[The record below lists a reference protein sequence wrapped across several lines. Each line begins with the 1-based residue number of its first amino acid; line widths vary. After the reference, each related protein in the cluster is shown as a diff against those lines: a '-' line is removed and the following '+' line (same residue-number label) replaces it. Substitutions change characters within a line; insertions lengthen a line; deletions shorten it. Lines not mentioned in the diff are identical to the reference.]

1 MPLSTNGELIK
12 KIEKLVEDKEITQRA
27 AVILNLEATGRVVG
41 DVGEIKK
48 SMSGIQHCI
57 KELVDVT
64 QKNPSLV
71 WLLRYRTKGTIAVIF
86 SVLSATVA
94 AVYFIMTSDLF
105 REFIFNQLNLP
116 IK

>member
-1 MPLSTNGELIK
+1 MPRSNGELLK

-48 SMSGIQHCI
+48 SVTKIEGCVESLASAM
-57 KELVDVT
+57 KE
-64 QKNPSLV
+64 NPSLL
-71 WLLRYRTKGTIAVIF
+71 WLLRYKTKATVSVIF
-86 SVLSATVA
+86 SIALAIITST
-94 AVYFIMTSDLF
+94 YFVVTSDTF
-105 REFIFNQLNLP
+105 REFMISQLNLP